1 VNMARGISAAP
12 VPKRILLKSCPRCRG
27 DLIREDGLGDE
38 FAYTCLQCGRTLEG
52 EQLRQFL
59 EKLQAA

>member
-1 VNMARGISAAP
+1 MVRGTSAASG
-12 VPKRILLKSCPRCRG
+12 PKRILLKSCPRCRG

-38 FAYTCLQCGRTLEG
+38 FVYACLQCGRILEG

-59 EKLQAA
+59 AKLQAA

>member
-1 VNMARGISAAP
+1 MVRGVTS
-12 VPKRILLKSCPRCRG
+12 VSGLKRILLKSCPRCRG

-38 FAYTCLQCGRTLEG
+38 VTYTCLQCGRTLEG

-59 EKLQAA
+59 AKLQAA

>member
-1 VNMARGISAAP
+1 MAMVRGTMS
-12 VPKRILLKSCPRCRG
+12 VSGLKRILLKSCPRCRG

-38 FAYTCLQCGRTLEG
+38 VMYTCLQCGRTIEG

-59 EKLQAA
+59 AKLQAA

>member
-1 VNMARGISAAP
+1 